1 MPVFFV
7 CAGLIGLL
15 AVILTLNIARLRS
28 KKKINLGDGG
38 DPEMLAAIRA
48 HANLIEFAPLCLIL
62 IYIVS
67 DFYGFGIVA
76 GLSVVLLVSRGLHA
90 GGMLGVIPKGRF
102 LGAVGTTLVLGVT
115 SVMVVI
121 AGVGLKQY

>member
-15 AVILTLNIARLRS
+15 AVILTVNIARLRG

-38 DPEMLAAIRA
+38 DPEMLAAVRA
-48 HANLIEFAPLCLIL
+48 HANLIEFAPLCLLL
-62 IYIVS
+62 IYIAS
-67 DFYGFGIVA
+67 DFYGFSIVA
-76 GLSVVLLVSRGLHA
+76 GLSVVLLVSRALHA
-90 GGMLGVIPKGRF
+90 GGMIGVIKGGRF
-102 LGAVGTTLVLGVT
+102 MGATGTTLVLAAA

-121 AGVGLKQY
+121 AGIGLKQY